1 MERGGAGSY
10 ADRMADGRVTLQD
23 VADEAGLSKAATS
36 YALRG
41 LKGST
46 QTQELV
52 RDIADRLG
60 YTANPAAQALAGGRS
75 GTVGVCG
82 ALHDLWHQGL
92 AVALAGRLRAAGLG
106 SAIADT
112 DADPDRERELVEGM
126 VRAHADGVVTLV
138 TDPAAAWWGDL
149 PGSFTVVSVGDVLTA
164 RPRASSVVFDNV
176 HGVRTAMEHLAAR
189 GHRRIG
195 LVTTTLPSSP
205 GRPAEQLA
213 GQVARERG
221 VDLSVVSVPPA
232 TRDATRAVRAL
243 LAAPRRPTALFCLS
257 DSIAFGAYRA
267 AAELGLQI
275 PRDLSILGY
284 DDHDLADLVVP
295 ALSSFGWDEDAIAQ
309 AAIDLLVAQLSEDGD
324 PEAVR
329 QAPSASDDARL
340 GVRVEFRPEFMPRSS
355 TGPAPA

>member
-1 MERGGAGSY
+1 MP
-10 ADRMADGRVTLQD
+10 DGRVTLQD
-23 VADEAGLSKAATS
+23 VADEAGLSKAAAS

-41 LKGST
+41 LKGSS

-82 ALHDLWHQGL
+82 ALHDLWHQEL
-92 AVALAGRLRAAGLG
+92 AVALAGRLRAAGFG

-112 DADPDRERELVEGM
+112 DADPERERELVEGM
-126 VRAHADGVVTLV
+126 VRAHVDGVVTLV
-138 TDPAAAWWGDL
+138 TDPAASWWGEL
-149 PGSFTVVSVGDVLTA
+149 PDSFTVVSVGDVLTA
-164 RPRASSVVFDNV
+164 RPLASSVVFDNV
-176 HGVRTAMEHLAAR
+176 HGVRTAIEHLVTR

-205 GRPAEQLA
+205 GRPGEQVA
-213 GQVARERG
+213 GQIARARG
-221 VDLSVVSVPPA
+221 LDLSVVSVPPA
-232 TRDATRAVRAL
+232 TRAATRAVHTL
-243 LAAPRRPTALFCLS
+243 LAGPRRPTALFCLS

-267 AAELGLQI
+267 ATELGLQI

-295 ALSSFGWDEDAIAQ
+295 PLSSFGWDEAAIAQ
-309 AAIDLLVAQLSEDGD
+309 AAIDLLVGELSDGPD
-324 PEAVR
+324 PEAAHQMVDTE
-329 QAPSASDDARL
+329 DDEDDGATGDDGRR
-340 GVRVEFRPEFMPRSS
+340 GVRVEFRPEFVARSS